1 MSILKEFREFAM
13 RGNVVDL
20 AVGVI
25 IGAAFGKIVSSLVA
39 DIIMPPLG
47 LLIGGID
54 FKQFA
59 ITLRDAQ
66 GDVPAVVMHY
76 GVFIQNVF
84 DFIIVAFAIFL
95 AIKVINKLKRNQE
108 EEPKAPPAPSKEEV
122 LLGEIRDLLKEQNN
136 RN

>member
-1 MSILKEFREFAM
+1 MSIIKEFREFAM

-59 ITLRDAQ
+59 N
-66 GDVPAVVMHY
+66 P
-76 GVFIQNVF
+76 
-84 DFIIVAFAIFL
+84 
-95 AIKVINKLKRNQE
+95 
-108 EEPKAPPAPSKEEV
+108 
-122 LLGEIRDLLKEQNN
+122 
-136 RN
+136 

>member
-1 MSILKEFREFAM
+1 MSIIKEFREFAM

-54 FKQFA
+54 FKPDSYTQ
-59 ITLRDAQ
+59 
-66 GDVPAVVMHY
+66 
-76 GVFIQNVF
+76 
-84 DFIIVAFAIFL
+84 VA
-95 AIKVINKLKRNQE
+95 
-108 EEPKAPPAPSKEEV
+108 S
-122 LLGEIRDLLKEQNN
+122 
-136 RN
+136 

>member
-1 MSILKEFREFAM
+1 M

-39 DIIMPPLG
+39 DIMPPLG

-59 ITLRDAQ
+59 VTLRDAR
-66 GDVPAVVMHY
+66 AMSR
-76 GVFIQNVF
+76 
-84 DFIIVAFAIFL
+84 L
-95 AIKVINKLKRNQE
+95 W
-108 EEPKAPPAPSKEEV
+108 
-122 LLGEIRDLLKEQNN
+122 
-136 RN
+136 